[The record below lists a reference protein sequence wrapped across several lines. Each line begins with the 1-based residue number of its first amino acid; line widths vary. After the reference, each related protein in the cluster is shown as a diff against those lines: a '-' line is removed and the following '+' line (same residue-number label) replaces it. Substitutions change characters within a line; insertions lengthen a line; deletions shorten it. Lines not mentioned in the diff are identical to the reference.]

1 MTPRSAVSKFALG
14 AIVLELA
21 LGLAALA
28 LGAPPAQAR
37 ITARKVQTATAPV
50 AAAPPAPAHLQ
61 LALNLPLAK
70 LQAVANLFAFQIDK
84 SGTISGQSYE
94 GTISLSN
101 ITFKPSDDDDHPLA
115 LGAHFK
121 FAGHVSGRNVVGGG
135 TTTLNLAVK
144 VGPNWCPIVDMT
156 APSTQWD
163 TDIDVPFAVR
173 VAIGLGIVDH
183 IIAGELTRLTA
194 CPALKAQLQA
204 LWQPA
209 VIHLFGSPAGTKGST
224 TGSTAVLLNLK
235 PQAIEVTSVGV
246 KDGRLVAKL
255 ALLAS
260 ATVAGKPAAPST
272 LTLPDPTTW
281 PHPPGEADAS
291 EVSLAVF
298 GNVGVGP

>member
-1 MTPRSAVSKFALG
+1 MTMRSAVS
-14 AIVLELA
+14 AIRLA
-21 LGLAALA
+21 AVAIALA
-28 LGAPPAQAR
+28 LAAQSLAVSPAAAR
-37 ITARKVQTATAPV
+37 ITVRKVESAIAP
-50 AAAPPAPAHLQ
+50 AAAGTPPQGQLQ

-101 ITFKPSDDDDHPLA
+101 ITLQPSDDADHPLTV
-115 LGAHFK
+115 GAHFK
-121 FAGHVSGRNVVGGG
+121 FAGHISGKNVVGGG

-156 APSTQWD
+156 SPATQWD

-183 IIAGELTRLTA
+183 IIAGEFSKLTA

-209 VIHLFGSPAGTKGST
+209 VIHLFGSPAGKSAAA
-224 TGSTAVLLNLK
+224 TAVVLNLK
-235 PQAIEVTSVGV
+235 PQAIDVTSVTI

-255 ALLAS
+255 ALLGSAS
-260 ATVAGKPAAPST
+260 VAAKPAAPAT
-272 LTLPDPTTW
+272 LVLPNPSTW
-281 PHPPGEADAS
+281 PHTPGEADKS
-291 EVSLAVF
+291 EFSLAVF